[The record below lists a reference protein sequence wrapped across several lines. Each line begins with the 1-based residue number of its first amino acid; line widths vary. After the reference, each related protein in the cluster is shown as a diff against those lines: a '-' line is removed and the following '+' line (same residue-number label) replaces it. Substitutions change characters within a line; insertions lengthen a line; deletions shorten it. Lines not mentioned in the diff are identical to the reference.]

1 MFIFAIYGM
10 EQVRL
15 IVVVKDIKSSHA
27 LLSAGTHH
35 GIFELETVH
44 SDHEDMWYTPL
55 HLHAY
60 CYKV

>member
-1 MFIFAIYGM
+1 M